1 MKLIALIETLTRY
14 AGHLAAVLI
23 LPLIA
28 ALVYEVFSRYVL
40 GSPTLWAFETSYMV
54 MGAIFMLGMSNALRI
69 GQHVS
74 VDVITLKLPP
84 RANAA
89 IRTLCYLFFL
99 PLIVW
104 LTWEVFKYFHD
115 ALESGERSGRSAWN
129 PIVWPVYLVWCVGFS
144 LLCLQLLAELLKSVK
159 TLIRGENV
167 DARHEEPLV

>member
-1 MKLIALIETLTRY
+1 MKLIPLIETLTRF
-14 AGHLAAVLI
+14 AGHLASVLI

-28 ALVYEVFSRYVL
+28 ALVYEVFSRYVM

-54 MGAIFMLGMSNALRI
+54 MGAIFMLGMANALRV

-74 VDVITLKLPP
+74 VDVVTLKLPP
-84 RANAA
+84 RVNAA

-104 LTWEVFKYFHD
+104 LTWEVIKYFHE

-129 PIVWPVYLVWCVGFS
+129 PVVWPVYLVWCIGFC
-144 LLCLQLLAELLKSVK
+144 LLCLQLLAELLKSVR
-159 TLIRGENV
+159 TLVKGDGKAEHR
-167 DARHEEPLV
+167 EELV

>member
-1 MKLIALIETLTRY
+1 MKLIAFIESLTRY
-14 AGHLAAVLI
+14 AGHLAAILI
-23 LPLIA
+23 LPLVA

-54 MGAIFMLGMSNALRI
+54 MGAIFMLGMANALRV

-74 VDVITLKLPP
+74 VDVITLKLSP
-84 RANAA
+84 RVNAA

-99 PLIVW
+99 PLMIW

-115 ALESGERSGRSAWN
+115 AWESGERSGRSAWN

-144 LLCLQLLAELLKSVK
+144 LMCLQLLAEFLKSIC
-159 TLIRGENV
+159 TLIKGDGQTEHR
-167 DARHEEPLV
+167 EELV